1 MGKILFMEKPKWVSW
16 EDICECIHA
25 SHQTNKKWGFEM
37 LNSNLTGAIIAERL
51 QDGKCFVA
59 IDNQKVVGTA
69 SLKILKKS
77 KKWWAKGKVSY
88 HCFDAILPSYRG
100 TDVYLGLKQIR
111 DKYDKDMRINMI
123 QFNTAEHNKTI
134 IKINEKAGY
143 KRVQFAPIGKGGN
156 YYSVTMVKWIDK
168 CPYSDR
174 FISFMYNLSKF
185 VSKTFFTPDF
195 RFRFWFH

>member
-1 MGKILFMEKPKWVSW
+1 MGKILFMEKPEWVSW

-100 TDVYLGLKQIR
+100 TDVYLGLKRIR
-111 DKYDKDMRINMI
+111 DKYDKEMGVDMI

-134 IKINEKAGY
+134 LKINEKTGY
-143 KRVQFAPIGKGGN
+143 KRVQLAPIGNGGG
-156 YYSVTMVKWIDK
+156 YYSVTMVKWIGK
-168 CPYSDR
+168 TPYSDR
-174 FISFMYNLSKF
+174 FVRFMYNLSKF